1 MADNIVTIQVRIDD
15 KGNLSAVGNKA
26 EAAAGKMDKASKSAG
41 TLGRNMKGAGDASS
55 GASKNF
61 SKMSQGMGG
70 FVGAYATLAAN
81 VFAVSAAFNF
91 LKRAADIEQLRK
103 SQIEFARSSGTALQS
118 VTERLREASNGMLG
132 FQEAASAAAIGSAKG
147 FSPQQLE
154 ELAIGAGKVSKAL
167 GRDFTDSFDRL
178 VRGISKAE
186 PELLD
191 ELGIT
196 LRLEEATNRYAKAL
210 GVNAKELTTY
220 QRSQAVL
227 VETQRQLNEQFGDFE
242 GSDNAFVK
250 LQKTFE
256 DVVNLVSEKVL
267 PVFKFFANIIANN
280 IGLAIGIFAIIGAKI
295 FSTIPAVAGLGDA
308 LNDFVEDSEKGM
320 QQNIEDME
328 EYADSV
334 AEAKKE
340 LKDAA
345 DKAETVFSEAKGGAQ
360 DVAKDLD
367 ARKGSG
373 LEKLQK
379 GEDPSQRQLQGMLKA
394 ARDNKGEYKKL
405 DTEQRKH
412 FIRQLEIMSDAN
424 SKTYRTIGARIKR
437 GGLAV
442 KGFGISIK
450 KFVIE
455 NLNRAKRVG
464 IRTFATIGK
473 AAIGAGKAIRGAMK
487 FTVVAGIFIG
497 ILEMLENIT
506 RFPYK
511 FMENMIEAAVGI
523 GRAFQALING
533 LLYGFNKVANTLRGI
548 FGGEDQEAMKI
559 ELLDEN
565 TTRELMDNLKKAE
578 GGVMGFV
585 GGIMKSAEAIDKASA
600 AEDRYKNILKA
611 IGEQAQTA
619 AEDLQ
624 AVNEGLVGKAPGA
637 ATSMKRQTALASAG
651 ISSMITKA
659 LANSMDEA
667 GNVDQ
672 LKAAEGM
679 KKIVDILGVEA
690 KKLSPELFAMLLLP
704 IDQALSKV
712 GGLEKDAQEFVSTSQ
727 QFDANIEKA
736 KEALGSGNLR
746 GNLGI
751 LDSLD
756 KGVSD
761 LETLAGNLGEV
772 TDVASKLDAQ
782 FAAFGDKKGQG
793 GFAAYRAQIQAL
805 VNEQERLKGI
815 QNEINIQNANT
826 ALLTSGMAS
835 KAKEQIAITTAQLKL
850 EENELSIKEKR
861 LKLQEMEAN
870 LTDPAKAD
878 AAGVASLKEEI
889 ADQEKLG
896 DLLVRNV
903 EIAESKADDI
913 AKLGRGIGQSL
924 EDNLSSA
931 FNSLVQGTKSFKEAF
946 GDMAKAILADI
957 AKMIT
962 KMLVMRALT
971 AVFGGAFPGMGEFF
985 GFTTPAA
992 KKGGILEPPQY
1003 RYGGIAK
1010 MEDYSRGGVAKG
1022 KQAGYPAVLHGTE
1035 AVVPLPDNRS
1045 IPVEMRGGMGTQNN
1059 VTVNVNI
1066 DNEGR
1071 TDQTAMGD
1079 SAMGENLGKLIAS
1092 AVQDELHF
1100 QKRSGG
1106 ILNPYGVA

>member
-41 TLGRNMKGAGDASS
+41 TLDRNMKGAGQASS
-55 GASKNF
+55 GAAKNF
-61 SKMSQGMGG
+61 SKISQGMGG

-91 LKRAADIEQLRK
+91 LKRAADVEQLRA
-103 SQIEFARSSGTALQS
+103 SQVEFARSSGTALQS
-118 VTERLREASNGMLG
+118 VTERLREASGGMLG
-132 FQEAASAAAIGSAKG
+132 FQEAAQAAAIGSAKG

-196 LRLEEATNRYAKAL
+196 LRLEEATKRYADAL
-210 GVNAKELTTY
+210 GKNAKELTTFE
-220 QRSQAVL
+220 RSQAVL
-227 VETQRQLNEQFGDFE
+227 VETQRQLNSQFGDFE

-256 DVVNLVSEKVL
+256 DVVNLVMEKVL
-267 PVFKFFANIIANN
+267 PVFQGFANVISNN

-308 LNDFVEDSEKGM
+308 LNQFVEDSEEGM
-320 QQNIEDME
+320 KQNIKDME
-328 EYADSV
+328 DYADSV

-345 DKAETVFSEAKGGAQ
+345 DKAETVFSQAKGGAQ
-360 DVAKDLD
+360 DVAKDLE

-379 GEDPSQRQLQGMLKA
+379 GEDPSQRQLAGMLKA

-412 FIRQLEIMSDAN
+412 FIKQLEIMQNAN
-424 SKTYRTIGARIKR
+424 SKTYRTMGAQIKR
-437 GGLAV
+437 GGLAL
-442 KGFGISIK
+442 KGYGISIK

-455 NLNRAKRVG
+455 NLNRARRVG
-464 IRTFATIGK
+464 IRTFAGIGK

-487 FTVVAGIFIG
+487 FTVIAGVFVG
-497 ILEMLENIT
+497 ILEMLETIT
-506 RFPYK
+506 KFPYT
-511 FMENMIEAAVGI
+511 FMKNMIEAVVGI
-523 GRAFQALING
+523 GRTFQALVNG
-533 LLYGFNKVANTLRGI
+533 MLFGVNKVANAFRAVVGLA
-548 FGGEDQEAMKI
+548 EQEQIKVEI
-559 ELLDEN
+559 LDEN
-565 TTRELMDNLKKAE
+565 TADNIMAAME
-578 GGVMGFV
+578 ANEGFV
-585 GGIMKSAEAIDKASA
+585 GEMVKNAKAVEEVNRA
-600 AEDRYKNILKA
+600 VEKYENGLVKL
-611 IGEQAQTA
+611 GEMSQTV

-624 AVNEGLVGKAPGA
+624 AVNQGLAGQGA
-637 ATSMKRQTALASAG
+637 SAETSMKRMTAIGTAG
-651 ISSMITKA
+651 ISSLLNRALENATKDDGSVDMSRA
-659 LANSMDEA
+659 KAGVEKIIEELGDEA
-667 GNVDQ
+667 
-672 LKAAEGM
+672 KA
-679 KKIVDILGVEA
+679 
-690 KKLSPELFAMLLLP
+690 LSPELFKALGLP
-704 IDQALSKV
+704 IEDAIAKISTMETQAL
-712 GGLEKDAQEFVSTSQ
+712 EFTSATSQ
-727 QFDANIEKA
+727 FSAQIEQVQKS
-736 KEALGSGNLR
+736 LGSGNLEAA
-746 GNLGI
+746 LK
-751 LDSLD
+751 LTEP
-756 KGVSD
+756 
-761 LETLAGNLGEV
+761 LEGQKVRLEEIAEKTNEV
-772 TDVASKLDAQ
+772 TDAQKTLDEAFAFAGGLDA
-782 FAAFGDKKGQG
+782 
-793 GFAAYRAQIQAL
+793 YREKIRGLIA
-805 VNEQERLKGI
+805 EEERLKN
-815 QNEINIQNANT
+815 QRNEIAIQQANT
-826 ALLTSGMAS
+826 ALLTSGFAQR
-835 KAKEQIAITTAQLKL
+835 ANEQLAITKAQNAVDQNALDIAKKRDLL
-850 EENELSIKEKR
+850 EE
-861 LKLQEMEAN
+861 
-870 LTDPAKAD
+870 AKAD
-878 AAGVASLKEEI
+878 KGQLAGKTEEITALEKEI
-889 ADQEKLG
+889 ADQEALG
-896 DLLVRNV
+896 KQLENNVR
-903 EIAESKADDI
+903 IAVSKADDI
-913 AKLGRGIGQSL
+913 EKLGRGIGQSL

-962 KMLVMRALT
+962 RMLVMRALT
-971 AVFGGAFPGMGEFF
+971 SVFGGAFPGMGEFF

-1010 MEDYSRGGVAKG
+1010 MEDYSRGGIARG
-1022 KQAGYPAVLHGTE
+1022 RQAGYPAVLHGTE

-1071 TDQTAMGD
+1071 TTQD
-1079 SAMGENLGKLIAS
+1079 STSDGLMGENLGRLVAS